1 MIVNDPTYATDC
13 FLPEVQKETDDKREV
28 LWSCDISL
36 FLSFPSPVTVR
47 QVTAIEQNTHTHKH
61 PLHIPPLLPGD
72 NPVMLYP
79 CRVQHL

>member
-47 QVTAIEQNTHTHKH
+47 QVTAIEQNTHTHTQTHTTH
-61 PLHIPPLLPGD
+61 PSPFARG
-72 NPVMLYP
+72 
-79 CRVQHL
+79 